1 MHFGDKI
8 CTGTGTLISP
18 WHVLTTGRNLY
29 DPRTKTWAQNIQFH
43 PGRNGDTLLH
53 NSVSCSKKAVFPQ
66 WQGGDEKSDM
76 GIIELSESI
85 GHQLGWNGLLWGD
98 DSFLSKV
105 DPVNVTGY
113 PGEKPM
119 GTMWTDFSKDWIK
132 VCESQIAYSLSASEG
147 QNGASVWVRNP
158 ANGPEGFYS
167 VGVHAYGVSWNDA
180 GVMNIATRLTQDKF
194 LAIINCIN
202 EKF

>member
-1 MHFGDKI
+1 M
-8 CTGTGTLISP
+8 
-18 WHVLTTGRNLY
+18 LTAGRNLY
-29 DPRTKTWAQNIQFH
+29 DPRTRTWAQNIQFH
-43 PGRNGDTLLH
+43 PGRNGNTLLY
-53 NSVSCSKKAVFPQ
+53 NPVSCAKKAIFPQ

-76 GIIELSESI
+76 GIIELSEGI
-85 GHQLGWNGLLWGD
+85 GHQLGWNGLIWGD
-98 DSFLSKV
+98 DSFLSNV

-132 VCESQIAYSLSASEG
+132 VYESQIAYSLSASEG
-147 QNGASVWVRNP
+147 QNGASIWARNP

-167 VGVHAYGVSWNDA
+167 VGVHAYGISWDGA
-180 GVMNIATRLTQDKF
+180 GVMNIATRLTKDKF
-194 LAIINCIN
+194 LAIVECIN